1 VSGRRIFVK
10 VCGLTEPDQAAAVTD
25 AGADAIGLVFWAR
38 SPRAVTVERA
48 RDIGRALPPFV
59 TRVGVFVDASR
70 DEIARTADIAG
81 LDVVQLHGSEPPE
94 ALVNLP
100 RRALKALRVGPGFD
114 AEEALRYAGVGAG
127 LLLDTQV
134 AGVGA
139 ATSADTEVVTV
150 PGGTGQVFDWGLARG
165 LSARVPFLVLAG
177 GLHAGNVAEALREVR
192 PSGVDVSSGVE
203 RAPGQKDLELVRR
216 FVAAVRGAELLAD
229 PSPRPA

>member
-1 VSGRRIFVK
+1 MSGRRVFIK
-10 VCGLTEPDQAAAVTD
+10 VCGLTEPDQAAAVAD
-25 AGADAIGLVFWAR
+25 VGADAIGLVFWPR
-38 SPRAVTVERA
+38 SPRAVSLERA

-94 ALVNLP
+94 ALVGLP

-134 AGVGA
+134 TGFGA
-139 ATSADTEVVTV
+139 ATTADAQVVTV
-150 PGGTGQVFDWGLARG
+150 PGGTGQTFDWGLVRG
-165 LSARVPFLVLAG
+165 LSAQVPFLVLAG
-177 GLHAGNVAEALREVR
+177 GLHAGNVAEALRGVR

-216 FVAAVRGAELLAD
+216 FVAAARGLTASAD
-229 PSPRPA
+229 PSWRPE

>member
-1 VSGRRIFVK
+1 MSGRRVFIK
-10 VCGLTEPDQAAAVTD
+10 VCGLTVPDQAAAVAE

-59 TRVGVFVDASR
+59 TRVGVFVDATR

-94 ALVNLP
+94 ALVGLP

-114 AEEALRYAGVGAG
+114 VEEALRYVDVGAG

-134 AGVGA
+134 AGVGPGRVPTPGWCRLQEGPGRPSTGGSSA
-139 ATSADTEVVTV
+139 ASRHRFPFSSLRVGST
-150 PGGTGQVFDWGLARG
+150 PGTWPKR
-165 LSARVPFLVLAG
+165 SARFG
-177 GLHAGNVAEALREVR
+177 LREWTSR
-192 PSGVDVSSGVE
+192 AASSG
-203 RAPGQKDLELVRR
+203 RPVRR
-216 FVAAVRGAELLAD
+216 T
-229 PSPRPA
+229 SSS